1 MLKGKKLEMK
11 CSFGSLTL
19 RAIFNGASALQ
30 VEHKNYGAMWQT
42 GRPCLRKM
50 LKKKLPP
57 LLHPVP
63 PPFPHL
69 LPFCGSLLP
78 HPVQLH
84 SAV

>member
-50 LKKKLPP
+50 LKKKTSPTSASCASSLSSSPP
-57 LLHPVP
+57 LLWLP
-63 PPFPHL
+63 PPPSC
-69 LPFCGSLLP
+69 P
-78 HPVQLH
+78 
-84 SAV
+84 AA